1 MSERIMPSD
10 ADVLG
15 QGTPGAPGWD
25 HSTHSEFYE
34 YYARA
39 SQSPSSLERFRQIQE
54 TILRI
59 RGDRGAERL
68 EMADI
73 GCGAGTQCIL
83 WAQAGHSV
91 HGLDINEPL
100 LALGRERA
108 ARLGTEIDLRVGS
121 ATDLPWASESMD
133 VCVVPELLEH
143 VADWEAC
150 LNEFVRVLRPG
161 GILFLTTTNR
171 LCPRQQ
177 EFNLPLYSWY
187 PARAKRYFE
196 TLAVTTHPA
205 VANFAKYPA
214 VHWFTFYELDAYLH
228 ARGFRCLDRFGMMD
242 LNGKKRYV
250 RLLVTGMQSIPF
262 LRFIGQVCTASTR
275 VLAIKE
281 GATTPAASMV
291 GGGS

>member
-10 ADVLG
+10 ADALG
-15 QGTPGAPGWD
+15 EVAQGAPGWD

-39 SQSPSSLERFRQIQE
+39 SQSTSSLERFRRIQE

-59 RGDRGAERL
+59 RGNRSAARL

-73 GCGAGTQCIL
+73 GCGAGTQCIV
-83 WAQAGHSV
+83 WARAGHSV

-100 LALGRERA
+100 LELGRERA
-108 ARLGTEIDLRVGS
+108 ARLGAEVDFRVGS
-121 ATDLPWASESMD
+121 ATDLPWASQSMD
-133 VCVVPELLEH
+133 VCIVPELLEH

-150 LNEFVRVLRPG
+150 LNEAVRVLRPG

-187 PARAKRYFE
+187 PGRAKRYFE
-196 TLAVTTHPA
+196 TLAVTTRPA

-214 VHWFTFYELDAYLH
+214 VHWFTFYQLQGYLRP
-228 ARGFRCLDRFGMMD
+228 RGFRCLDRFDMMD
-242 LNGKKRYV
+242 LSGRTAFV
-250 RLLVTGMQSIPF
+250 RLIVIGMQSIPL
-262 LRFIGQVCTASTR
+262 LRFVGQVCTASTR

-281 GATTPAASMV
+281 RSATPASIA